1 MRLQELSIA
10 RGTKVLLEK
19 AEVSL
24 PHKSICAIIGR
35 NGTGKSSLFA
45 AIQGGLSLENGA
57 IEIPTSS
64 TLTALSQQLP
74 DPKLTPLEFTCH
86 GDKRWVAIQQR
97 IQKAEETDDG
107 EALGHAYGD
116 LEAIDGYTL
125 ESRAATVLQG
135 LGFSQQQIQQPLGEF
150 SGGWQMRAQLARV
163 LIAPSNIL
171 LLDEPTNHLDLESV
185 TYLENWLQ
193 SYQGLGLIISHDRS
207 FLDEVS
213 THTLHLSQQN
223 LTLYT
228 GNYSA
233 FAKQFQEALVL
244 QSKMAQKVAQ
254 KRAHMQSFVD
264 RFRAKASKAKQA
276 QGRIKALEK
285 LQFSETLEDEH
296 AFHFSFLP
304 TTPAT
309 YPMIKMNADC
319 GYGERVILK
328 DAQCTLS
335 PDDRI
340 GIIGVNGAGKSTF
353 LKSLARQIPLLAG
366 QVAHANGLRIGFYTQ
381 EAVEQLSKHQTPLEW
396 MQSEFSHLTVQQ
408 LISHLGQF
416 NFTFDQMHQAIEN
429 FSGGEGAR
437 LVLASL
443 VLQKPQLLILDEP
456 TNHLDM
462 QMREALIEAL
472 QSYEGAVLL
481 VSHDRHLLE
490 CVVDSYLIVAQHSI
504 HAYDGSLDD
513 YAKSILQNLES
524 GKISTEKAPAKKQK
538 KAAKPK
544 SENKE
549 KQLEKLDQKMAELSK
564 QQDELD
570 HQLADLLGSGSFQQS
585 DVDALNQKR
594 EKICQQLDHAQDQ
607 WLALAD
613 D

>member
-1 MRLQELSIA
+1 MRFQEISLA
-10 RGTKVLLEK
+10 RGTKLLLEK

-45 AIQGGLSLENGA
+45 AILGSLSLEHGA
-57 IEIPTSS
+57 IEIPSKAE
-64 TLTALSQQLP
+64 LNALSQQLP
-74 DPKLTPLEFTCH
+74 DPTLTPLDFACQ
-86 GDKRWVAIQQR
+86 GDQRWVAIMQR
-97 IQKAEETDDG
+97 IQKAEVADDG
-107 EALGHAYGD
+107 DALAHAYGD
-116 LEAIDGYTL
+116 LETIDGYTL
-125 ESRAATVLQG
+125 ESRAATILQG
-135 LGFSQQQIQQPLGEF
+135 LGFEQHQLTLPLGEF
-150 SGGWQMRAQLARV
+150 SGGWQMRVQLARV

-193 SYQGLGLIISHDRS
+193 NYQGLALIISHDRS
-207 FLDEVS
+207 FLDTVS
-213 THTLHLSQQN
+213 THTLHLAQQN
-223 LTLYT
+223 LTLYV

-233 FAKQFQEALVL
+233 FAKQFQEALIL
-244 QSKMAQKVAQ
+244 QSKMARKVEQ

-285 LQFSETLEDEH
+285 LQFSETLEDED
-296 AFHFSFLP
+296 AFSFNFLP
-304 TTPAT
+304 TDPAS
-309 YPMIKMNADC
+309 YPMIKMNANC
-319 GYGERVILK
+319 GYGERVILE

-353 LKSLARQIPLLAG
+353 LKSLAKQIALVSG
-366 QVAHANGLRIGFYTQ
+366 QVDHANGLTIGFYTQ

-396 MQSEFSHLTVQQ
+396 MQSEFPHMPMQGI
-408 LISHLGQF
+408 ISHLGKF
-416 NFTFDQMHQAIEN
+416 NFSFDQMHQAIQN

-462 QMREALIEAL
+462 PMREALIQAL

-490 CVVDSYLIVAQHSI
+490 CVVDSYLIVSHHAI
-504 HAYDGSLDD
+504 HPYDGSLDD
-513 YAKSILQNLES
+513 YAKTILQKLS
-524 GKISTEKAPAKKQK
+524 
-538 KAAKPK
+538 KPK
-544 SENKE
+544 EKTPKPEKIKNTKNNVTVE
-549 KQLEKLDQKMAELSK
+549 KQLEKIDKQVAELI
-564 QQDELD
+564 
-570 HQLADLLGSGSFQQS
+570 H
-585 DVDALNQKR
+585 KR
-594 EKICQQLDHAQDQ
+594 EQLDHDLSDLLASSGYAQDKLDQ
-607 WLALAD
+607 LKHDRETLNKKIEKLQEKWLEIAD
-613 D
+613 ND